1 MNGVPRTRVY
11 RRDRLEAKDLPI
23 SEVSECLDQD
33 DTMVWIDLCGPTV
46 EELRHLADEL
56 GVHELAVEDALGRH
70 QRPKLDRYPT
80 HNFLACHAVAVD
92 SDTAT
97 VRITEIDLIFADRW
111 VITVRKDDGLDV
123 DEVAERAE
131 RIVDLAG
138 GGVAFVVY
146 SVLDVVLDGYFD
158 ATEVIDEFFDDMS
171 SSIFDERPLTPD
183 EQQRWFRMRQA
194 LIRFHRTAFPLREA
208 IGSLVRRETEVV
220 TADLHPYFQDLY
232 DHVLRITDS
241 TDALRDL
248 AATIVETN
256 LSLRDYRQ
264 NQVMKKVTSWA
275 AIIAV
280 PTLVTGF
287 YGMNVKYPG
296 VATVWGTWVSVAV
309 MLVASLALYL
319 GFRRRDWL

>member
-1 MNGVPRTRVY
+1 VNGSPHTRAY
-11 RRDRLEAKDLPI
+11 ANGRLEAKDFPI
-23 SEVSECLDQD
+23 SEVSDCLARS
-33 DTMVWIDLCGPTV
+33 DTTVWIDLCGPTV
-46 EELRHLADEL
+46 DELVELADEL
-56 GVHELAVEDALGRH
+56 GLHELAVEDAMGRH

-80 HNFLACHAVAVD
+80 HLFLACHAVTID
-92 SDTAT
+92 RDLGTA
-97 VRITEIDLIFADRW
+97 RISEIDLIFADRW
-111 VITVRKDDGLDV
+111 VITVRKDDRLDV
-123 DEVAERAE
+123 DDVAERAE
-131 RIVDLAG
+131 RIADLVG
-138 GGVAFVVY
+138 GGVAFIVY
-146 SVLDVVLDGYFD
+146 SVLDTVLDGYFD
-158 ATEVIDEFFDDMS
+158 AIEVIDEFYDDVS
-171 SSIFDERPLTPD
+171 SSIFDERPLNP
-183 EQQRWFRMRQA
+183 EQQQHWFRMRQA

-208 IGSLVRRETEVV
+208 IGSLVRREYDVV
-220 TADLHPYFQDLY
+220 TPELHPYFQDLY

-309 MLVASLALYL
+309 MVVASLTLYL